1 MSGSKVLIV
10 EDEVI
15 VAMSIERTLSTFGY
29 DVVGLST
36 TPEDAIRI
44 VGELSPDL
52 VLMDINLECDTDGID
67 AAEKIAQMSEIPV
80 VYLTSYTNEETLR
93 RAIGTN
99 PYGYLTK
106 PVRPKELYTTIE
118 TVLNKRRAEIAERKL
133 MESRRTQWEVINSID
148 LGLCICSYD
157 PVNEKCPVSAINEKA
172 CKILGVSPGKE
183 IWKNEVDLGRFIPG
197 LADQMAEY
205 LSAGRKRGFIEPKIS
220 EDPRQDGRY
229 GYVLRIIGFENQYS
243 AFITFLDMDEFNGKG
258 AARQD
263 SGTPDGKIFGE
274 RGKIDMIREITS
286 SILNRCEGEGE
297 FADEISAQVN
307 QIEKILNNI

>member
-36 TPEDAIRI
+36 TPGDAIRI
-44 VGELSPDL
+44 AGELLPDL
-52 VLMDINLECDTDGID
+52 VLMDINLESDIDGID
-67 AAEKIAQMSEIPV
+67 AAEKIAQMSDIPV

-118 TVLNKRRAEIAERKL
+118 TVLNKRRAEIAEKKL
-133 MESRRTQWEVINSID
+133 MESRRAQWEVINSID

-157 PVNEKCPVSAINEKA
+157 SLNKKCPISAINDKA
-172 CKILGVSPGKE
+172 CNVLGVSPGKE
-183 IWKNEVDLGRFIPG
+183 IWRDEVDLGGFIPG
-197 LADQMAEY
+197 VADQMAEY
-205 LSAGRKRGFIEPKIS
+205 ISTGRKRGFIKPEIS
-220 EDPRQDGRY
+220 GDPRQDSRY
-229 GYVLRIIGFENQYS
+229 GYVLRVLGSGEQHS
-243 AFITFLDMDEFNGKG
+243 AFITFLDKDDFNGEG
-258 AARQD
+258 AARQG
-263 SGTPDGKIFGE
+263 SGASDGKIFGDQ
-274 RGKIDMIREITS
+274 GKIDIIRELTS
-286 SILNRCEGEGE
+286 SILDLCEGKGE
-297 FADEISAQVN
+297 FADEISAQVH
-307 QIEKILNNI
+307 QIEKIINSI